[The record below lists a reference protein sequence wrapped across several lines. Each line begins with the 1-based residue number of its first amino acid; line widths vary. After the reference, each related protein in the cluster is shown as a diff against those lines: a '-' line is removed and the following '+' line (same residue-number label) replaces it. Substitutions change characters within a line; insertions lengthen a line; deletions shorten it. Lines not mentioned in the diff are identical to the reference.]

1 MRTRKSH
8 IERDAEK
15 RAEEKKGGSRLV
27 ANALSIRVRGTIAR
41 VCVMDGAVIYDH
53 PFASKVSEIK
63 DRSSAEMSNS
73 VFDKLYK
80 KRSLVIGK

>member
-1 MRTRKSH
+1 MILGIKLTSLDGIPMYH
-8 IERDAEK
+8 FV
-15 RAEEKKGGSRLV
+15 GW
-27 ANALSIRVRGTIAR
+27 
-41 VCVMDGAVIYDH
+41 DGAVIYDH

-63 DRSSAEMSNS
+63 DHSSAEMSNS

>member
-1 MRTRKSH
+1 MILGIKLTSLDGIPMYH
-8 IERDAEK
+8 FV
-15 RAEEKKGGSRLV
+15 GW
-27 ANALSIRVRGTIAR
+27 
-41 VCVMDGAVIYDH
+41 DGAVIYDH